1 MKDIHNSAAVTLL
14 IAPTVAVLGLI
25 ATFLVVRA
33 RYREKE
39 SLYETLR
46 AERQKQIQH
55 ARMRAIGHTA
65 APAAEPVVAPAEPVA
80 PAPPEAP
87 ATGVAAIREQAI
99 HRDRLRNVTGI
110 VALVVSLVLVLLGVL
125 LAIAQSHTA

>member
-1 MKDIHNSAAVTLL
+1 VTLL

-55 ARMRAIGHTA
+55 ARLRAMGQTQA
-65 APAAEPVVAPAEPVA
+65 AASPA
-80 PAPPEAP
+80 PAPPAAPVADPVAPVEPAEP
-87 ATGVAAIREQAI
+87 ATGIAAIREQAI

-110 VALVVSLVLVLLGVL
+110 VALVVSLVLVLLGIL
-125 LAIAQSHTA
+125 LAIAESHTA